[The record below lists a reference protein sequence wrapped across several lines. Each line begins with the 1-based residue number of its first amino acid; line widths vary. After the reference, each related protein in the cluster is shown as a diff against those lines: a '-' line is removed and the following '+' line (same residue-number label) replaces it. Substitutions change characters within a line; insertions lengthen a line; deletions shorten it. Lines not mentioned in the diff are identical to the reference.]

1 MRPLKDSVLRMHS
14 RELLKISDEFIGAP
28 SLVTQIMGGVRM
40 LGDYNHAKVAHCFPK
55 TDVVSGV
62 VGPREQCVTTVE
74 ELMHRQLAYIGRDKV
89 HGANTKTDQGGGLM
103 MKDWQNIVK
112 EVAKL
117 RSYPMLN
124 FHYENIVREFGA
136 ADTMLTYYGSVQ
148 THRGLRADQ
157 CANLRRKDKET
168 SLNKDGT
175 FSEVIV
181 LNADAY
187 KNSAVTVIGESDG
200 VRTHILEQMCKGMTN
215 EKYDYGDTA
224 YDTRGTYGEDHICDA
239 IPFGLE
245 ILKVLEALHED
256 PTMEWLGDMDARQLV
271 FKGPEEDLIFIPAGS
286 NGLAYNAGNL
296 KQWSELPGRRVITKQ
311 AQGKHLSSARLFS

>member
-1 MRPLKDSVLRMHS
+1 
-14 RELLKISDEFIGAP
+14 
-28 SLVTQIMGGVRM
+28 
-40 LGDYNHAKVAHCFPK
+40 
-55 TDVVSGV
+55 
-62 VGPREQCVTTVE
+62 
-74 ELMHRQLAYIGRDKV
+74 MHRQLAYIGRDKV

-157 CANLRRKDKET
+157 CANLRRKDKEM
-168 SLNKDGT
+168 SLNQDGT